1 TASAPMACRVS
12 AVSLRDSPVDRLEP
26 FAEKLMTSAERR
38 LAAASKLIRV
48 RVESSKK
55 RFTTV
60 APTRVGSLRSER
72 DWVSAMCSAVAST
85 DTASSRLRSPI
96 EMKCL
101 MPAPLTDRGGP
112 HDVDRILAVRLGEL
126 DVHALGAGGGEV
138 LAHVVRP
145 DGQLPVAAVH
155 EHREPH
161 RGGASDRAERVE
173 SGTD

>member
-1 TASAPMACRVS
+1 
-12 AVSLRDSPVDRLEP
+12 
-26 FAEKLMTSAERR
+26 
-38 LAAASKLIRV
+38 
-48 RVESSKK
+48 
-55 RFTTV
+55 
-60 APTRVGSLRSER
+60 
-72 DWVSAMCSAVAST
+72 
-85 DTASSRLRSPI
+85 
-96 EMKCL
+96 
-101 MPAPLTDRGGP
+101 LTDRGGP

-173 SGTD
+173 SGTDGAAGEEDVVHQDDDAAVDAGARHPGGAGGAGGVRAEVVAVHRDVQRAVQLGGVLGVRAPFGAG